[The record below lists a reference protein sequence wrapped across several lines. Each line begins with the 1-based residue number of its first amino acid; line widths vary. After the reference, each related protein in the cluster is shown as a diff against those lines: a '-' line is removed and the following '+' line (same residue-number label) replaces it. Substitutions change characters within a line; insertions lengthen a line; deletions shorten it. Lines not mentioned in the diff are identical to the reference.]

1 MPYTDQD
8 KNFIQEDI
16 SLDFSVDD
24 ILADYYT
31 SRPARPAAPI
41 VPEGEDEDVRVYVPG
56 KAKSSGRPAEKP
68 VDHMETFAAA
78 FSALEQYESPAE
90 ESYGYNNP
98 WTYSYD
104 EKPGRSDRDEAPQES
119 FDSYSRYDTGRTS
132 DYSRYDYSQPSEEE
146 VRAYLASLTEEDI
159 LRMSGESQVYE
170 SRYKNGFAAENDE
183 SEEPWEP
190 EIDSRF
196 NLGRDVFK
204 NNSSMRYD
212 GQELDLSA
220 EPDYEP
226 SRQSGS
232 SPSHWAEG
240 EGEMRQELPDKKSK
254 KGRKGRKGRKA
265 KEDSPAAYV
274 QPRYSDEEDDY
285 VRSFRDYSVSEGVYA
300 ERGDYDA
307 GYEDELDKLGAE
319 ADFFPSSFKEYIF
332 SLAASMLFGM
342 RGGKAVSATMEDD
355 DEDLGAELS
364 PEAASKYYGSFTRS
378 MRLRFRISLIVL
390 ILMAYISFG
399 LPVPGMLGDYMFAS
413 AALMGMQLCIM
424 ILCLD
429 VFTGAIVNIGQG
441 RAGADTLA
449 AISCI
454 ITTVDATLVSMGTV
468 NGHLPLCAVS
478 SLSLVGVMLS
488 SLLSTRGL
496 RKAIRVPAIG
506 KKAYAVTGEMG
517 VKKGEVTLLK
527 SMRPSKGFVRRAE
540 ETAPDENYFNKAFLP
555 TLLLALLLAGG
566 VALLKKSFGD
576 FIFIFSAVLAPAAPF
591 AALLG
596 FALPFFIGSMRIFP
610 SGAAIAGW
618 SGLSDI
624 GQSKNLIVT
633 DRDLFPEEAVEL
645 ENVRIFADE
654 DAQKVVSYAG
664 TMISAAGS
672 AVSGCFAELMVKNGC
687 TMRQV
692 EGFEYLPGG
701 GMKGMIEGDYVIC
714 GNSDLMRLMNIR
726 IPTKLV
732 DRNSVLLAINN
743 VLYGI
748 FSIKYTAMPQV
759 RKALVQLMKSN
770 RHPIFAIR
778 DFNITPEM
786 LHRTFDLATDG
797 YDFPPYVERFEIS
810 SAQPSEDSKISAVI
824 CREGLGPLTHM
835 ADTGRTMYLAVRAN
849 LVISALASV
858 IGMLT
863 VFIKFMTVGFVTPG
877 FLLGF
882 MLLWALPVFV
892 FSVFMKS

>member
-16 SLDFSVDD
+16 SLDLSVDD

-31 SRPARPAAPI
+31 SRPSAPAIPDA
-41 VPEGEDEDVRVYVPG
+41 EDEDVRVYVPG
-56 KAKSSGRPAEKP
+56 SGKGGSARSREKP
-68 VDHMETFAAA
+68 ADPMETFAAA
-78 FSALEQYESPAE
+78 FSALEQYESPTR
-90 ESYGYNNP
+90 ESY
-98 WTYSYD
+98 D
-104 EKPGRSDRDEAPQES
+104 
-119 FDSYSRYDTGRTS
+119 DSWDHGYDTGAGCGDR
-132 DYSRYDYSQPSEEE
+132 DYGSRNGRDLYGSCDSGRSADHSRYDYSQPSEEE
-146 VRAYLASLTEEDI
+146 IRSYLASLTEEDI
-159 LRMSGESQVYE
+159 LRMSAESEVYK
-170 SRYKNGFAAENDE
+170 SRYKNGYAAEAFE
-183 SEEPWEP
+183 PEEPREP

-196 NLGRDVFK
+196 NLGRDVFR
-204 NNSSMRYD
+204 NNSSIRYGD
-212 GQELDLSA
+212 RELDLSA

-226 SRQSGS
+226 SQQTGS
-232 SPSHWAEG
+232 SPAHWAEG
-240 EGEMRQELPDKKSK
+240 EGEMRDEPLSKKDK
-254 KGRKGRKGRKA
+254 KGRKGKKGK
-265 KEDSPAAYV
+265 KGKGSPAAYA
-274 QPRYSDEEDDY
+274 QPRYGDEEDDY

-300 ERGDYDA
+300 ERGAYDEA
-307 GYEDELDKLGAE
+307 CEDELDRLGKE
-319 ADFFPSSFKEYIF
+319 ADFFPTSFREYIF
-332 SLAASMLFGM
+332 SLFASALFGM

-378 MRLRFRISLIVL
+378 MRLRFRISLML
-390 ILMAYISFG
+390 LALMCYISFG
-399 LPVPGMLGDYMFAS
+399 LPVPGLLGDCTFAS

-424 ILCLD
+424 LLCLD
-429 VFTGAIVNIGQG
+429 VFTGSIVNIGQG

-449 AISCI
+449 AMSCV

-468 NGHLPLCAVS
+468 NVHLPLCAVS

-488 SLLSTRGL
+488 ALLTTRGM

-506 KKAYAVTGEMG
+506 RKAYAVTGEMG

-527 SMRPSKGFVRRAE
+527 SLRPSKGFVRRAE

-555 TLLLALLLAGG
+555 TLLLALLLAAGIA
-566 VALLKKSFGD
+566 VMKKSFGD
-576 FIFIFSAVLAPAAPF
+576 FIFIFSALLSPAAPF
-591 AALLG
+591 AALLS

-672 AVSGCFAELMVKNGC
+672 AVSGCFAELMIKNGC

-748 FSIKYTAMPQV
+748 FSIKYTPMPQV

-786 LHRTFDLATDG
+786 LHRVFDLATDG

-835 ADTGRTMYLAVRAN
+835 ADTGRTMYLVVRIN
-849 LVISALASV
+849 LVITALASV

-863 VFIKFMTVGFVTPG
+863 VFIRLMSVGHITAG

-882 MLLWALPVFV
+882 MLLWALPVLV
-892 FSVFMKS
+892 LSVFMKS